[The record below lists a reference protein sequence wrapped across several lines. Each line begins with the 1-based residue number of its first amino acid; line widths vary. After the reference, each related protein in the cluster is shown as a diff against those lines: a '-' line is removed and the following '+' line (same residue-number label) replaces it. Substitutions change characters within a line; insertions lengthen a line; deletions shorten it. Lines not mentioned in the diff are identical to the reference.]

1 MYKSLINMNHA
12 YENFFDSLNLEMLL
26 LKKVPML
33 YEEETMNNIFLR
45 NSKICVWTKLQMM
58 MNLHLK
64 S

>member
-33 YEEETMNNIFLR
+33 YEEETMNNIF
-45 NSKICVWTKLQMM
+45 
-58 MNLHLK
+58 
-64 S
+64 